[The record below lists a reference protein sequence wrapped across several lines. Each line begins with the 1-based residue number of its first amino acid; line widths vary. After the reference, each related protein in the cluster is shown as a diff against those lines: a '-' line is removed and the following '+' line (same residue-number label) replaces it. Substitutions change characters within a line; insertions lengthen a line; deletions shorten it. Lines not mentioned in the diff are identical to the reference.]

1 VPGVRPVTDALMAVV
16 YAFITEYGVP
26 LIAVIVSK
34 VGLVEYSKLFRLLP
48 PPALMEDDNL
58 TVLSVTELCAL
69 EKMIGII
76 ESTLPITAVPKV
88 LPDALVASNR
98 K

>member
-1 VPGVRPVTDALMAVV
+1 M
-16 YAFITEYGVP
+16 
-26 LIAVIVSK
+26 IVSK
-34 VGLVEYSKLFRLLP
+34 VGLVEYSKLFRLFP

-69 EKMIGII
+69 EKMIGMIA
-76 ESTLPITAVPKV
+76 STRPVTAVPKV